1 MKPRKLSKQSFS
13 IINREPNI
21 ISLTRTQLKA
31 DSAKI
36 EEELLPIESE
46 IEMLNRM
53 QEELKDQIMSSRVI
67 ERQMALK
74 SFEAL
79 ETAQM
84 NMVDNKENIENIEN
98 FDQNIDAIEKLK
110 NLRRALSLLEDEE
123 TKNSEEYKGNEGKI
137 ISLRD
142 MEKMLIRR
150 TPHFEKEDGKRLE
163 EEDLEINDLLD
174 DFDLKKTIE
183 NERRNQQ
190 NFKQSV
196 FDETI
201 KKTNPN
207 IFKKKKQEI
216 VENFQKK
223 LTLKKPEEENFR
235 NTNMEQGKNYNKE
248 KIDQL
253 SDEIQE
259 LLEIQNRKTEK
270 KIGPFWG
277 NLSEIKEASLEESVN
292 EA

>member
-1 MKPRKLSKQSFS
+1 M
-13 IINREPNI
+13 
-21 ISLTRTQLKA
+21 TRTQLKA
-31 DSAKI
+31 DSAQI

-67 ERQMALK
+67 ERQMAMK

-84 NMVDNKENIENIEN
+84 NMVDNRENIENNEN
-98 FDQNIDAIEKLK
+98 LDQNIDAIEKLK

-142 MEKMLIRR
+142 MERMVIRR
-150 TPHFEKEDGKRLE
+150 TPNFEKEDNKRE
-163 EEDLEINDLLD
+163 EELEINDRLD
-174 DFDLKKTIE
+174 VFDLKNIIE
-183 NERRNQQ
+183 QEKRNQQ
-190 NFKQSV
+190 IFKQSV

-201 KKTNPN
+201 KKKNPD
-207 IFKKKKQEI
+207 IFKKKNKEI
-216 VENFQKK
+216 VENFEKK
-223 LTLKKPEEENFR
+223 LTLKKPEENNFR
-235 NTNMEQGKNYNKE
+235 NSNTEQGKNYNKE

-270 KIGPFWG
+270 KIGQFWG